1 MKIKFKNLINIGIC
15 TFLLSVGSCTD
26 DLDVEVNDDQN
37 QTTDEFFSSDQAYLQ
52 ALGKLYS
59 GLAVSGQ
66 LGPGDSDI
74 SGIDAGFGQYLRGF
88 WQLQELPTDEAVIA
102 WGDPDLPVLN
112 FGQWTSSNAFV
123 RAFYDR
129 ANFQVSSVNEYLRQ
143 TTDGKL
149 DSRGVSAAL
158 RTEIQGFRAEARFL
172 RALSHFHLIDMFGN
186 IAFFTENDPV
196 VGFIPPQVS
205 RKEAF
210 DFVVSELLAIE
221 DEMPAPRTNSYPRA
235 DQAAVWM
242 LLSKLYLNAEV
253 YTGVEMYTE
262 SLEYTNKIL
271 NVGFDLVDDYQ
282 KLFLADNN
290 FNGSQSESI
299 FSVAFDGINTQ
310 SFGGTTFLTHA
321 PIGGNIRPR
330 AFGIDGGWFGVR
342 TTESFVELFG
352 NSSGSFEIYEYD
364 NDLRLLA
371 EDAGT
376 LKAFDADGDFEY
388 LGTDE
393 NNINPAFDSNE
404 VYNYNF
410 LTGVI
415 TNNGA
420 EVPAP
425 TMAVSIASQ
434 PLWNDS
440 RGKFYSNGQTLE
452 IATLSNYSDGYAI
465 QKWRNVGVD
474 LAPGSDGTG
483 THVDADFH
491 MFRLGEV
498 FLNYAE
504 AVVRG
509 GTGGTPN
516 DAVGYVN
523 QLRERAY
530 GDSSGNINAGDLT
543 LDFLLDERGRELYW
557 EGQRRT
563 DLIRFEQFTGGT
575 YLWPFKNGATNGS
588 PLPPHISLFPIPS
601 TELVANPNIN
611 QNSGY

>member
-1 MKIKFKNLINIGIC
+1 MKINFKNLANIGVC
-15 TFLLSVGSCTD
+15 ALLLSIGSCTD

-37 QTTDEFFSSDQAYLQ
+37 QTTDEFYSSDQAYLQ

-66 LGPGDSDI
+66 DGPGSSDI

-143 TTDGKL
+143 TSDAKL

-158 RTEIQGFRAEARFL
+158 KAEIQGFRAEARFL
-172 RALSHFHLIDMFGN
+172 RALSHYHLVDMFGN
-186 IAFFTENDPV
+186 IPFFTEDDPV

-221 DEMPAPRTNSYPRA
+221 DTMPAPGSNSYPRA
-235 DQAAVWM
+235 DRAAVWM

-253 YTGVEMYTE
+253 YTGTAMYTE

-271 NVGFDLVDDYQ
+271 GAGFSLVDDYQ

-290 FNGSQSESI
+290 FNGAQNESI
-299 FSVAFDGINTQ
+299 FSIAFDGINTQ

-330 AFGIDGGWFGVR
+330 AFGIDGGWFGIR
-342 TTESFVELFG
+342 TTETFVNLFG
-352 NSSGSFEIYEYD
+352 GSNGSFQIYEYD
-364 NDLRLLA
+364 NDLRLLGD
-371 EDAGT
+371 DAGT

-388 LGTDE
+388 LGSDQ
-393 NNINPAFDSNE
+393 NNTNPAFDANE
-404 VYNYNF
+404 VFRYNF

-415 TNNGA
+415 TNNGT
-420 EVPAP
+420 EVAAP
-425 TMAVSIASQ
+425 VQAVSIASQ
-434 PLWNDS
+434 PIWNDS
-440 RGKFYSNGQTLE
+440 RGKFYTNQQTLKIE
-452 IATLSNYSDGYAI
+452 TLSNYQDGYAI

-474 LAPGSDGTG
+474 LEPGSDGTG

-491 MFRLGEV
+491 MFRLAEAY
-498 FLNYAE
+498 LNYAE

-509 GTGGTPN
+509 GSGGTPTE
-516 DAVGYVN
+516 AVGYIN

-530 GDSSGNINAGDLT
+530 GNPNANINAGNLT
-543 LDFLLDERGRELYW
+543 LDFLLDERARELYW
-557 EGQRRT
+557 EGHRRT
-563 DLIRFEQFTGGT
+563 DLIRFGKFTGGSL
-575 YLWPFKNGATNGS
+575 LWAFKNGAKNGS
-588 PLPPHISLFPIPS
+588 PLPPHVSLFPIPS